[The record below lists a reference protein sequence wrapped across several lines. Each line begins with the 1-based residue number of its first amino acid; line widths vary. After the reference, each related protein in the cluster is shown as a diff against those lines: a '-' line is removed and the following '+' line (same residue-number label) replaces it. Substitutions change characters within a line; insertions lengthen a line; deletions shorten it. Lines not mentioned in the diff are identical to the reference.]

1 MKIIGSLRTLDATR
15 GAVRVEDVFD
25 TSVEDLWDACTRPDR
40 LARWIADV
48 SGDLRVGG
56 EFRAR
61 FTSGWEGTGRIE
73 VCEAPRRLVVVT
85 REPGDTE
92 DDVLEVTLTPQGDRT
107 LLVVEERG
115 LPADQLAGY
124 GAGWQVH
131 LEDLAAVLANRDR
144 CDLPAR
150 WQELVPAYRGLV
162 PA

>member
-92 DDVLEVTLTPQGDRT
+92 DDVLEVTLTPQDDRT